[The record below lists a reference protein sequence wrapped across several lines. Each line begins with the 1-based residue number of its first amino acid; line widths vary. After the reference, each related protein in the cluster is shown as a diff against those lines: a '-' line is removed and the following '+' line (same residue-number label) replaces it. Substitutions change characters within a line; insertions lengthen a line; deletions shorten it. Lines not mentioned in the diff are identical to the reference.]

1 MIKEQPMLLYFSK
14 LHETREDVDEP
25 GDFYSPFL
33 FSTGTYIALHTVVK
47 PETMTMTENNNALNI
62 THHR

>member
-1 MIKEQPMLLYFSK
+1 MIKEQPMLLLQI

-25 GDFYSPFL
+25 DVFYSPFL